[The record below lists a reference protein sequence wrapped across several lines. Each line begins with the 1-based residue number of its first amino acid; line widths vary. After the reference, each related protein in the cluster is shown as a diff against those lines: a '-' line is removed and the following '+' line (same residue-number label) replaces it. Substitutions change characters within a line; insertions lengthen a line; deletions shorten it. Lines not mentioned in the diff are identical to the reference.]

1 MQKTLFSRNGDA
13 VAYLMDDF
21 RQTIY
26 LLSGFPVAYLYEDR
40 HIYGLN
46 GRHLGWFIAE
56 VLYDHDGKRIGFTSR
71 SCPFPVAKES
81 PKGKRRPTDEPRARW
96 TAPPLPELG
105 HQYADMGLTEFLMEG
120 QIALFQKEGSPQE
133 AESQ

>member
-26 LLSGFPVAYLYEDR
+26 LWSGFPVAYLYEDR

-56 VLYDHDGKRIGFTSR
+56 VLYDHDGKRIGFTSG
-71 SCPFPVAKES
+71 SCPVPIAKES
-81 PKGKRRPTDEPRARW
+81 SKGKRRSADEPRARW
-96 TAPPLPELG
+96 TPPPLPELG
-105 HQYADMGLTEFLMEG
+105 HQYADMDLAEFLMEG